1 MPNLPTRIANAWNA
15 FKRPFTE
22 FVPSI
27 GSSYG
32 AYPLGRHYNVTNE
45 QTFVSGLY
53 NRVAMDVSAVD
64 IRHIRMEPD
73 SRQYI
78 TDVPDDLN
86 TCLTLSANVDQ
97 TGRGLIQDLVLTMFD
112 EGVAAL
118 VPIDT
123 SVDPLL
129 TDSYDIYTMRV
140 GTITEW
146 FPQDVRLNVWDD
158 RTGQFREIIRPKNK
172 IAIVQNPLY
181 SVMNEPN
188 SNLQRLIR
196 KLRLLDVIDEQTS
209 SGKLDVIIQFPYTI
223 KSEARKKQAEQR
235 RKLLEDQLT
244 GSRYGIAYADGSERI
259 TQLNRPVEN
268 NLLNQIQYL
277 TPQVYGQ
284 LGISEAIMNGTAS
297 EQEMLNYY
305 TRTLDPILTA
315 ICDAMTRT
323 FLTKTARTQG
333 HAIKFFRDPF
343 RLVPVSQLAEIAQK
357 LTAAEVLSSNEIRSA
372 IFYPKSTEPNADSLK
387 NPNINVTED
396 SGEPM
401 PDTTEEPTD
410 EPQSEGVI
418 QDEV

>member
-22 FVPSI
+22 FAPSI

-223 KSEARKKQAEQR
+223 KSEARKQQAEQR

-372 IFYPKSTEPNADSLK
+372 IFYPKSTAPNADSLK

>member
-22 FVPSI
+22 FIPSV

-73 SRQYI
+73 TRQYI
-78 TDVPDDLN
+78 ADVPDGLN

-123 SVDPLL
+123 NVDPLL

-140 GTITEW
+140 GSITEW

-196 KLRLLDVIDEQTS
+196 KLRLLDVIDSRRNSGASCSRTS
-209 SGKLDVIIQFPYTI
+209 
-223 KSEARKKQAEQR
+223 
-235 RKLLEDQLT
+235 
-244 GSRYGIAYADGSERI
+244 
-259 TQLNRPVEN
+259 
-268 NLLNQIQYL
+268 
-277 TPQVYGQ
+277 
-284 LGISEAIMNGTAS
+284 
-297 EQEMLNYY
+297 
-305 TRTLDPILTA
+305 
-315 ICDAMTRT
+315 
-323 FLTKTARTQG
+323 
-333 HAIKFFRDPF
+333 
-343 RLVPVSQLAEIAQK
+343 
-357 LTAAEVLSSNEIRSA
+357 
-372 IFYPKSTEPNADSLK
+372 
-387 NPNINVTED
+387 
-396 SGEPM
+396 
-401 PDTTEEPTD
+401 
-410 EPQSEGVI
+410 
-418 QDEV
+418 